1 MKRNNNVN
9 QLEIQNNKKRRVQ
22 RLNTAGPHITPEEE
36 EDFLNILLGNYYENI
51 DNWEYE
57 EIKCNPQS
65 IQDLIDLGKKYNPNE
80 KKRYNIDLKTLNK
93 LIEPL
98 TKLNNLIGMN
108 DSKEAFLN
116 LIIMNLQKLNESK
129 DGNMLHTVIEGPPG
143 CGKTEL
149 ANILAE
155 IYANMGILTKNHVE
169 KVKRSDLIGQ
179 YLGQTA
185 IKTQKAID
193 KSLGGVL
200 LIDEGYALGHPE
212 GRDSFSKEC
221 IDTLNQNLSENKK
234 NLVVIIVGYKD
245 ALERSFFAMNEGL
258 KRRFPFR
265 FSIRPYKEKELF
277 EIFKKKIKEEGWNL
291 YTENEININFFK
303 DKLDY
308 FKFFGGDIETL
319 FQMAKITHARRV
331 FSLNESEKKKLTK
344 DDIIKG
350 FEMFCNNDEVK
361 SRSNNNESL
370 NHIYL

>member
-1 MKRNNNVN
+1 MKRDNESG
-9 QLEIQNNKKRRVQ
+9 EIQNNKKKKIQ
-22 RLNTAGPHITPEEE
+22 RINKGPYITPEEE
-36 EDFLNILLGNYYENI
+36 EEFLNILLGNYYENV

-57 EIKCNPQS
+57 EINCNPQS
-65 IQDLIDLGKKYNPNE
+65 IQDLIDLGNKYNPNE

-93 LIEPL
+93 LVEPL

-108 DSKEAFLN
+108 DSKESFLN

-129 DGNMLHTVIEGPPG
+129 DGNMLHTIIEGPPG

-185 IKTQKAID
+185 IKTQKVID

-265 FSIRPYKEKELF
+265 FTISPYKEKELL
-277 EIFKKKIKEEGWNL
+277 EIFKKKIKEEGWSF
-291 YTENEININFFK
+291 YTENEINANFFK
-303 DKLDY
+303 DRLDY

-350 FEMFCNNDEVK
+350 FEMFCNNDDVK
-361 SRSNNNESL
+361 SRSNHNESL